1 MNEIKFFTLL
11 DSLLK
16 STETVNITVKKNAD
30 LDHTELVVSLL
41 YVSQVQDKAS
51 KVIKPLLLKGTP
63 EELNEG
69 FFKHI
74 TDPLSSSAGLCRNI
88 AEHEKSI
95 EKAKEESVIAKAEK
109 EKTKKI
115 RDKSIKE
122 LEKAQKYFDS
132 KDYDKCKFVCNEIL
146 KEDPKFSKADQLV
159 KECDKSNT
167 QSDMFSQAPTEAPKE
182 PIVEEVQPLPDM
194 PRAEPIIPPKLYTE
208 QSIKPEQE
216 NNSIDQASKWDRRED
231 DDAIDDI
238 DEQDQAIIDEYDLK
252 YNNSNQ
258 GQQNIY

>member
-41 YVSQVQDKAS
+41 YVSQVQDEAS

-74 TDPLSSSAGLCRNI
+74 TNPLSSSAGLCRNI

-132 KDYDKCKFVCNEIL
+132 KDYDKSKFLCQQIL
-146 KEDPKFSKADQLV
+146 KLDPNFSKASQLIL
-159 KECDKSNT
+159 ECADNLT
-167 QSDMFSQAPTEAPKE
+167 PDMFSQASTEAPKE

-231 DDAIDDI
+231 DEANDDI

-252 YNNSNQ
+252 YNSSNQ